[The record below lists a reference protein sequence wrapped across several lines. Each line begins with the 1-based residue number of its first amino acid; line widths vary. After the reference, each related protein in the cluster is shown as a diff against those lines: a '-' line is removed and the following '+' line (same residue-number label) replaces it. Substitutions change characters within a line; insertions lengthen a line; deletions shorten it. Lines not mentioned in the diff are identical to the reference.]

1 MPDRTHLGSRYGR
14 GLSRRSLLRSGLL
27 GGVGLA
33 ATGLLGCTQDED
45 AGTVPG
51 AGGDGAGIV
60 GSATPRAEP
69 VTVTVSGPGPS
80 VPEPTPVGEIV
91 HDPQLPYVYQYPEP
105 LKWAHPGGSLL
116 VGSAVD
122 LESMDPSHSADGGSV
137 IFPNMVY
144 NRLLGMVS
152 GPRKHPFAIE
162 LETELAEAWEFT
174 ADGLTFTFHLRDDV
188 YWQNVPPLDGR
199 QLVADDVRF
208 AFERYRQD
216 AGPRRAY
223 WANVGAIEAPDPYT
237 LTVHMARAT
246 ADFLIPLASRHH
258 PIFPREL
265 VEGETIETQ
274 GVGTG
279 PMILVDAEQGSNV
292 TFARNPDYFE
302 REVLLDG
309 VEFKFQPDREERIA
323 AFRDGRL
330 DYAHDLVGH
339 HDDVEA
345 LLVTNPDVQINLSPV
360 VTGRPL
366 ALNLS
371 NPKFADERVRQ
382 AITLALDPHLM
393 VDRMFGHFANVL
405 PLHPWMKFDPSGSS
419 PDGEPYP
426 GLEELGT
433 WFGRHDPERAAQRL
447 AAAGAED
454 LVFDSIY
461 HGDGDPTRDD
471 ISAMAVEQL
480 AAVGIAMQST
490 RLAKADFDGIWT
502 SGNLAEA
509 STSVDVPKG
518 FDADHFFYDL
528 VHSESPKNL
537 WRLRDPQVDAWA
549 EAQQVELDPDA
560 RREIH
565 RTMWDYFLEKM
576 FWPPLPSP
584 LGFEVYQPWLRGIR
598 FGGILGTNSSE
609 YDWGDQIAG
618 AWIDPMWLGRQD

>member
-1 MPDRTHLGSRYGR
+1 MPNRTHLGSRYGR

-33 ATGLLGCTQDED
+33 AAGLLGCTQDED
-45 AGTVPG
+45 AGTAPG

-69 VTVTVSGPGPS
+69 ATVTVSGPGPS

-122 LESMDPSHSADGGSV
+122 LESMDPSHSAHGGSV

-162 LETELAEAWEFT
+162 LETELAEAWEYT
-174 ADGLTFTFHLRDDV
+174 ADGVTFTFHLRDDV

-199 QLVADDVRF
+199 QLVAEDVRF
-208 AFERYRQD
+208 AFERYRQG
-216 AGPRRAY
+216 AGAHDAY
-223 WANVGAIEAPDPYT
+223 WADVGAIEAPDPYT
-237 LTVHMARAT
+237 VTIHMARVT
-246 ADFLIPLASRHH
+246 ADFIVPLASRHH
-258 PIFPREL
+258 PIFPKEL
-265 VEGETIETQ
+265 VEGETIGTQ

-279 PMILVDAEQGSNV
+279 PMILVDAEQGSHV
-292 TFARNPDYFE
+292 TFVRNPDYFE

-309 VEFKFQPDREERIA
+309 VEFRFQPDREERTS
-323 AFRDGRL
+323 AFREGGL
-330 DYAHDLVGH
+330 DYAHDLVAH
-339 HDDVEA
+339 HDHVEA
-345 LLVTNPDVQINLSPV
+345 LLVTNPDVQINLSPAA
-360 VTGRPL
+360 TGRPL

-371 NPKFADERVRQ
+371 NPIFADDRVRQ
-382 AITLALDPHLM
+382 AITLALDPQLM
-393 VDRMFGHFANVL
+393 ADHVFGQFANVL
-405 PLHPWMKFDPSGSS
+405 PLHPWMTFGPGGSW

-426 GLEELGT
+426 GPEELGT
-433 WFGRHDPERAAQRL
+433 WFGRHDLEQATQLL

-454 LVFDSIY
+454 LSFESVY
-461 HGDGDPTRDD
+461 HSDGDPTRHD
-471 ISAMAVEQL
+471 ITAMAVEQL
-480 AAVGIAMQST
+480 AAVGIAMQS
-490 RLAKADFDGIWT
+490 RHLDKADFNRLWM

-509 STSVDVPKG
+509 TTSASAPQG
-518 FDADHFFYDL
+518 LNADDFFYHL
-528 VHSESPKNL
+528 VHSASPKNL
-537 WRLRDPQVDAWA
+537 WRLNDPQVDAWA
-549 EAQQVELDPDA
+549 EAQQVELDPEA
-560 RREIH
+560 RREIL
-565 RTMWDYFLEKM
+565 RTMWDYFLDKM
-576 FWPPLPSP
+576 YWPPLPSP

-598 FGGILGTNSSE
+598 FGGILGTNSSY

-618 AWIDPMWLGRQD
+618 AWIDPIWLGRQA